1 MRYRNGIDHGQT
13 AACDPLGELGRLCGI
28 DALSLDARGH
38 CSLLLDDR
46 RTINLYWPRGQVWM
60 CLSVEL
66 PLGRDAQIDVAL
78 LRAAALA
85 SAAGSGAH
93 PSSAGSVRP
102 TRVSD
107 KRLTSMHARLCDD
120 GIAVVRLADGR
131 ICVQKTVDA
140 RMETGLRLL
149 HSIDVLCD
157 TARRC
162 EASWRRAAPA
172 AAPDTPDVDAAH
184 ADPSCG
190 GTKRRKRFSPAQ
202 Y

>member
-38 CSLLLDDR
+38 CSLLLDDL
-46 RTINLYWPRGQVWM
+46 RTINLHWPRGQVWM

-85 SAAGSGAH
+85 SAA
-93 PSSAGSVRP
+93 
-102 TRVSD
+102 T
-107 KRLTSMHARLCDD
+107 
-120 GIAVVRLADGR
+120 
-131 ICVQKTVDA
+131 
-140 RMETGLRLL
+140 
-149 HSIDVLCD
+149 
-157 TARRC
+157 
-162 EASWRRAAPA
+162 PA
-172 AAPDTPDVDAAH
+172 AADATPDADAAH